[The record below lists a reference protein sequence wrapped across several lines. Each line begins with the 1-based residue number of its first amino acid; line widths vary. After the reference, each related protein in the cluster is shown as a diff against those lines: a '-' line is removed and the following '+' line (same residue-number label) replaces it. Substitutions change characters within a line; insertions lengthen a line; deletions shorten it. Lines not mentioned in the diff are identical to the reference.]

1 MIYGGKSERK
11 QKLRE
16 GADSDLLITSYD
28 YLKRDMDLYGQY
40 RFDTVILDEA
50 QYISNPRTKNAQA
63 VKLLNCRQRFAL
75 SGTPIENNLTEL
87 WSIYDFLLPGYLYSH
102 SYFSAVYERA
112 IIKEQDEAV
121 ISALQRLVRPF
132 LLRRTKKEVLEELP
146 DKEEH
151 VLYFHLDKKER
162 ALYAA
167 NAANVRDRVESEMNG
182 GQDKIVILSL
192 IMRLRQI
199 CQDARLIY
207 ENVDWVSS
215 KLRGCMELIQSCI
228 RNHKKV
234 LLFSSFTSMA
244 GTDPT
249 GTGKREHLLLSV
261 DRISP
266 ERKKTGICGS
276 FSAGRY
282 AGFYDFA

>member
-1 MIYGGKSERK
+1 MHHDLRRKSERK

-151 VLYFHLDKKER
+151 VLYFHLDKKNVPCMRQMPPMSGIGSR
-162 ALYAA
+162 A
-167 NAANVRDRVESEMNG
+167 R
-182 GQDKIVILSL
+182 
-192 IMRLRQI
+192 
-199 CQDARLIY
+199 
-207 ENVDWVSS
+207 
-215 KLRGCMELIQSCI
+215 
-228 RNHKKV
+228 
-234 LLFSSFTSMA
+234 
-244 GTDPT
+244 
-249 GTGKREHLLLSV
+249 
-261 DRISP
+261 
-266 ERKKTGICGS
+266 
-276 FSAGRY
+276 
-282 AGFYDFA
+282 